1 MPLPSYTCI
10 RQTAIQVE
18 LVRAC
23 IEAGECDSV
32 STWAVHPLCFTGVCF
47 LLFIIHLLSRVF
59 VLSMSE
65 MFSHWHQPQCCV
77 IRLCSRAVCAMLR
90 WEEILQQSPEILQ
103 GQRFSCPFLAAP
115 AFSIFTITWLIKGR
129 VSALTDLV
137 RCWIPRKGFLS

>member
-1 MPLPSYTCI
+1 MSCSFFGALGLPLPSYTCI
-10 RQTAIQVE
+10 RQTAVQVE

-32 STWAVHPLCFTGVCF
+32 STRAVHPLCFTGVCF

-90 WEEILQQSPEILQ
+90 WEKIQ
-103 GQRFSCPFLAAP
+103 GCSCSKALRFCKARDFPVLSLLPQHLAY
-115 AFSIFTITWLIKGR
+115 SLLHG
-129 VSALTDLV
+129 
-137 RCWIPRKGFLS
+137 